1 MPGWLHPAN
10 HKFAVIASGSPAVG
24 PQQGRVLTLA
34 LRSPVGGRP
43 ISIAVPEDAAKAL
56 DLVNLDRGLWLYF
69 FINGREQP
77 SAGYSVHIRS
87 IVYSLS
93 DGRGKYTVL
102 WILRGPAKDQAAATV
117 LNHPYILVRIT
128 NHSVPVENVV
138 LKQVKGPRLNQA

>member
-10 HKFAVIASGSPAVG
+10 HKFTVIAIV
-24 PQQGRVLTLA
+24 R
-34 LRSPVGGRP
+34 
-43 ISIAVPEDAAKAL
+43 PEDAAKAL
-56 DLVNLDRGLWLYF
+56 DLVNLDRGLWLSF
-69 FINGREQP
+69 FINGGEQP

-117 LNHPYILVRIT
+117 LTHPYILVRIT

-138 LKQVKGPRLNQA
+138 LKQVKG